1 MTTATTTSTRK
12 KTTVARTPR
21 KKTPKAPA
29 KARVSKA
36 PVEEVTN
43 SENNEELLQKYL
55 PIVKSIVARIKINL
69 PPHIE
74 ADDLHSVGLM
84 GLISALKKYDPEQEK
99 SFGSYAAMRIRGSI
113 LDELRR
119 MDWMPRNARTNFKK
133 LRQVVEDMEQKL
145 QRPATEEEIRLEL
158 KLSKKEY
165 QSLMKEIRPVS
176 FLPLD
181 NCTSS
186 EDGEETSLYEVI
198 PDEGLVS
205 VTDKMEKEELIRLV
219 ADRIQDLPEVPKKV
233 LSMYYYEGMRLAEIA
248 AVFGLT
254 ESRICQIHSQAVIG
268 LRGYLTTAMVK

>member
-1 MTTATTTSTRK
+1 MTTATITSTRK
-12 KTTVARTPR
+12 KMTTPR
-21 KKTPKAPA
+21 KKAPA
-29 KARVSKA
+29 KARVRTA
-36 PVEEVTN
+36 PMEEVVVGP
-43 SENNEELLQKYL
+43 ENNEELLRKYL

-74 ADDLHSVGLM
+74 SDDLHSVGLM
-84 GLISALKKYDPEQEK
+84 GLISALKKYDPAQVK

-145 QRPATEEEIRLEL
+145 QRPATEEEIRIEL

-186 EDGEETSLYEVI
+186 DDGEETSLYEVI

-254 ESRICQIHSQAVIG
+254 ESRICQIHSQAVVG
-268 LRGYLTTAMVK
+268 LRGYLTTAMNK

>member
-12 KTTVARTPR
+12 KTTAARAPR
-21 KKTPKAPA
+21 KNTPA
-29 KARVSKA
+29 KEQVRKT

-43 SENNEELLQKYL
+43 PENNEELLQKYL

-84 GLISALKKYDPEQEK
+84 GLISALKKYNPEQEK
-99 SFGSYAAMRIRGSI
+99 SFGSYASMRIRGSI

-198 PDEGLVS
+198 PDENLVS

-268 LRGYLTTAMVK
+268 LRGFLTTAMVK

>member
-21 KKTPKAPA
+21 KKAPA